1 MERFPPSSCRTR
13 PHQGCRRKRRCV
25 MSALS
30 PCRLMFYYALSSEPF
45 HGYPKIVHLIDNT
58 KTSFCVCVIDKN
70 EVLLIHGYSMRASE
84 NLPIR

>member
-1 MERFPPSSCRTR
+1 
-13 PHQGCRRKRRCV
+13 
-25 MSALS
+25 
-30 PCRLMFYYALSSEPF
+30 MFYYALSSEPF